1 MQTKYDLGASG
12 YIGDLVTWLLW
23 PQWRQRIVTDGLR
36 PQTCPHQ
43 RTLSNLSLQP
53 ITRCEPQTSFD

>member
-12 YIGDLVTWLLW
+12 CIVIGDLASLASV
-23 PQWRQRIVTDGLR
+23 RQPIVTDGLR

-53 ITRCEPQTSFD
+53 ITRCEPKTSFD